1 MVIADVNG
9 VVRCRHSVLPARH
22 IQDADAAFGTALLS
36 DAINSTDPLIFFAG
50 TNVGAAAA
58 YGYGVARLSRTFL
71 NRVSRRIA

>member
-1 MVIADVNG
+1 MRG
-9 VVRCRHSVLPARH
+9 HCRRQWRRSASSFGPPGSH

-50 TNVGAAAA
+50 TNVGAAA
-58 YGYGVARLSRTFL
+58 YEYGVARLSRTFL

>member
-9 VVRCRHSVLPARH
+9 VVRRRHSVLPARH

-50 TNVGAAAA
+50 TNVGAAAYE
-58 YGYGVARLSRTFL
+58 YGGARLSRTFL